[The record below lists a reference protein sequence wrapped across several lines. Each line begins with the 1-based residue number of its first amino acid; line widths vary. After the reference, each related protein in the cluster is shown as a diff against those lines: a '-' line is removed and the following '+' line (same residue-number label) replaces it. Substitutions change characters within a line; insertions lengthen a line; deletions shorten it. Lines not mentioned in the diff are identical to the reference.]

1 MMVLERK
8 CVGGFDVFVATIER
22 QFTGRTMEE
31 MAAGVIA
38 AFARWTVLTRVEAEA
53 AYLAAEDARYD
64 LLQNAISYALVE
76 DRVHALENEM
86 DRLQPYIGTTP
97 LDPNW
102 IDFNIRRL
110 SRQRKLLRRSPLIG
124 LDL

>member
-1 MMVLERK
+1 MMVLEKR
-8 CVGGFDVFVATIER
+8 VGVFDVFVATIER

-38 AFARWTVLTRVEAEA
+38 AFARWAVLTRVEAEA
-53 AYLAAEDARYD
+53 AYLAAEDTRYEI
-64 LLQNAISYALVE
+64 LQTAITYALVE
-76 DRVHALENEM
+76 DKVRALENEM
-86 DRLQPYIGTTP
+86 DRLQPYIGTNP